1 MAQTVTSAFKNF
13 NSNIV
18 NLNSSRTVTARAS
31 RDWLFGQLNTLDTKD
46 NIFFPKKFTKR
57 HINFGSFARKTK
69 IKELD
74 DIDLMFCL
82 TSDNASY
89 TTSINK
95 DTYFISTVNA
105 GTELQKLSDEN
116 VLNSRKVLNKFKISL
131 SNISNYNSANLHSKQ
146 EAVTLA
152 LKSYEWV
159 FDIVPCFYT
168 DSEIYL
174 IPDGNGNWKPT
185 DPRIDQDRV
194 TNTNKAYSGKLLQLI
209 RTLKYWNRHNSTFTI
224 PSYLFENL
232 IINFVLSM
240 PKLQD
245 WIDFNIKD
253 FFIYLKSAIF
263 NTVIDP
269 KGIQGNLN
277 LFSYSEQLA
286 ISQKSDWAY
295 QKAKDAIDAEISKK
309 NQQQAINLWREIFGL
324 NFPTFG

>member
-1 MAQTVTSAFKNF
+1 MAQTVNSAFQNF

-18 NLNSSRTVTARAS
+18 NLNSSRTETARTS
-31 RDWLFGQLNTLDTKD
+31 RDWLFGQLNNLDTKD

-95 DTYFISTVNA
+95 DTYFISTINA

-116 VLNSRKVLNKFKISL
+116 VLNSIKVLNKFKISL

-168 DSEIYL
+168 DTEIYL

-185 DPRIDQDRV
+185 DPRIDQNRV
-194 TNTNKAYSGKLLQLI
+194 TDVNKANSGKLLQLI
-209 RTLKYWNRHNSTFTI
+209 RTLKYWNRHNSTYNI
-224 PSYLFENL
+224 SSYLFENL
-232 IINFVLSM
+232 IINYVTSRQNLV
-240 PKLQD
+240 D
-245 WIDFNIKD
+245 WIDLDISD
-253 FFIYLKSAIF
+253 FFLYLNTAIF
-263 NTVIDP
+263 NIVPDP

-277 LFSYSEQLA
+277 IFSYSEQLA
-286 ISQKSDWAY
+286 ISQKSYWAY
-295 QKAKDAIDAEISKK
+295 EKSQNAIKAETKQKD
-309 NQQQAINLWREIFGL
+309 QQLAINLWREIFGL
-324 NFPTFG
+324 NFPTFS